1 MWHII
6 NADLRLDEIGKKSL
20 RAKRSEKPSQES
32 VKFKLVLKDE
42 EYFIIKKRI
51 LTGAIT
57 QVTMKVGIC
66 SKKINLYITVISIM
80 NSRQCWQTN
89 INVGLEWLAKA
100 FGLYLLC
107 Q

>member
-1 MWHII
+1 M
-6 NADLRLDEIGKKSL
+6 
-20 RAKRSEKPSQES
+20 
-32 VKFKLVLKDE
+32 KFKLVLKDE
-42 EYFIIKKRI
+42 EYFIVKKRI
-51 LTGAIT
+51 LTRAIT

-100 FGLYLLC
+100 FGLCLLC